1 LAEQLCKEENTYLRD
16 RFFNQSYQYFGLRS
30 LDEVTACL
38 GAFDNALW
46 VGDTEYPAPTKEILP
61 DAYQGGWRMANL
73 GPVIWETYV
82 NEYKRPLKL
91 ESWGMEYFSRAI
103 TILLNDYLPNYEL
116 NDENVYTMVSHSLEA
131 SGLESSLIEVQ

>member
-1 LAEQLCKEENTYLRD
+1 
-16 RFFNQSYQYFGLRS
+16 
-30 LDEVTACL
+30 
-38 GAFDNALW
+38 
-46 VGDTEYPAPTKEILP
+46 
-61 DAYQGGWRMANL
+61 MANL